1 MLDSKLVRTQLQDVA
16 DRLATRGYQ
25 LDVARIEALE
35 AQRKTVQ
42 TRTEQLQAERN
53 ARSKSIGQAKQR
65 GEDIVPLLADVDRM
79 ASELD
84 AVELDQTCIDSAGAE
99 WQCGR
104 EARTFLSQLTAN
116 GSTDCAADGHDR
128 YRRVLAR
135 CSTGSVDLGD
145 RIVRAGW
152 AVAELEYGVALAE
165 ARLNGR
171 GIWSGRFDD
180 PAEWRRNHGADSFDF
195 WSWLMGLFGR

>member
-1 MLDSKLVRTQLQDVA
+1 MRRTPWPRRRA
-16 DRLATRGYQ
+16 IRNPIGALAT
-25 LDVARIEALE
+25 LVAIGLIAAL
-35 AQRKTVQ
+35 AALFWPPAASLSGRAVAVDGDTLKIGG
-42 TRTEQLQAERN
+42 TRVR
-53 ARSKSIGQAKQR
+53 
-65 GEDIVPLLADVDRM
+65 LLG
-79 ASELD
+79 LD

-128 YRRVLAR
+128 YRRLLAR
-135 CSTGSVDLGD
+135 CSTGSVDLGN

-152 AVAELEYGVALAE
+152 AVAELEYGVSLAE

-195 WSWLMGLFGR
+195 WSWLMGLFGRW